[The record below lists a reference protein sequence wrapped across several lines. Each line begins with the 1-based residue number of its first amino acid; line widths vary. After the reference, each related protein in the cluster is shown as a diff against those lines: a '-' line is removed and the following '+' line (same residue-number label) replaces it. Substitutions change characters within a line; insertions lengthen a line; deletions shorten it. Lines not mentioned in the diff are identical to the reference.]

1 MVYTA
6 LILVLFAASF
16 VGFGGLVLMEV
27 RLSRREQRWLER
39 VSR

>member
-1 MVYTA
+1 MAYTV
-6 LILVLFAASF
+6 LILVLFAAAF

-27 RLSRREQRWLER
+27 RLNRREQRWFDR